1 MKVITKDIQNHQF
14 KPVYLLSGEETYLT
28 RQFCDRLAAAIAGD
42 DSMNVNRFHE
52 RNPDIKEIISLAD
65 TMPFFAES
73 RLIVIENS
81 GFFKRDSSELADYLP
96 QMPESTHII
105 FREEEIDKRNR
116 LFKKVK
122 ELGYFAEMKRQT
134 EAELE
139 RWVLTILKKEQINLT
154 RSTMTYLLETI
165 GTDMNVIRNE
175 LDKLIAYLGDRKV
188 LEPADIDTICS
199 RQISGQIFEMID
211 AMSSKNR
218 QKAFHLYYDLIALKE
233 PPMRILFLITRQ
245 YLQLYQIKEMQQR
258 GLSGQAL
265 ASAAGLS
272 SYVVRKVASRASGF
286 RIEELKHCIEECALM
301 DEQIKTGQIRDSI
314 AVEVL
319 ITAFSA

>member
-1 MKVITKDIQNHQF
+1 
-14 KPVYLLSGEETYLT
+14 
-28 RQFCDRLAAAIAGD
+28 
-42 DSMNVNRFHE
+42 
-52 RNPDIKEIISLAD
+52 
-65 TMPFFAES
+65 
-73 RLIVIENS
+73 
-81 GFFKRDSSELADYLP
+81 
-96 QMPESTHII
+96 
-105 FREEEIDKRNR
+105 
-116 LFKKVK
+116 
-122 ELGYFAEMKRQT
+122 
-134 EAELE
+134 
-139 RWVLTILKKEQINLT
+139 
-154 RSTMTYLLETI
+154 
-165 GTDMNVIRNE
+165 
-175 LDKLIAYLGDRKV
+175 
-188 LEPADIDTICS
+188 
-199 RQISGQIFEMID
+199 MID